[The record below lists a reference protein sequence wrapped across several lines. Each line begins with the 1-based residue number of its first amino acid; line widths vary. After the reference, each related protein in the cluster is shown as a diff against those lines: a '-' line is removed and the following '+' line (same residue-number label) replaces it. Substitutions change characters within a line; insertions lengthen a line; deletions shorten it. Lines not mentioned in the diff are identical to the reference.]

1 MMTFDGHTPIIS
13 YHINTIFF
21 NPSSG
26 KIPVAREA
34 DIRFLDL
41 LPVNIK
47 PPGTKCNLF
56 AFSSDH
62 PFQKH
67 DPAAGKSHCHHIMP
81 FGFRKKISQSPTKVD
96 SSIAIGRLHTD
107 PLNRERNAEKTEKKI
122 GAERDQKDPDQEHGG
137 QRGEKEVPNSPMDN
151 HLGSVRETFLF
162 PLTPPLPLL
171 AGGQALGRGEER
183 GHKSERI

>member
-47 PPGTKCNLF
+47 PPGTKFNLF
-56 AFSSDH
+56 ALSSDH
-62 PFQKH
+62 AFQKH
-67 DPAAGKSHCHHIMP
+67 DPAAGKSYGHHIMS
-81 FGFRKKISQSPTKVD
+81 FGLRKERAQSPTKVD
-96 SSIAIGRLHTD
+96 ASIGIGWLHTD

-122 GAERDQKDPDQEHGG
+122 SAQRDQKDPDQEHGR
-137 QRGEKEVPNSPMDN
+137 QRGEKEFPNSPMDN
-151 HLGSVRETFLF
+151 HLGSVRKTFLF
-162 PLTPPLPLL
+162 PLTPPSPPAYRQ
-171 AGGQALGRGEER
+171 AGAGER
-183 GHKSERI
+183 RRAGA